1 MDIRDQLSL
10 ALIMRNVK
18 RNPAAPS
25 TEPEIEDVRSYI
37 NSFLAYNLPTAI
49 AMDQEV
55 LTLEVDKG
63 LVSPKVWD
71 VLESYVVSVEWA
83 FPAKFIMEDYADE
96 VYKPYLAGSKVFAS
110 RGRTRLFVAFYLYQ
124 N

>member
-18 RNPAAPS
+18 RNPTAPS
-25 TEPEIEDVRSYI
+25 TEPKIEDVRSYI
-37 NSFLAYNLPTAI
+37 NSFLAYKLPSAI

-110 RGRTRLFVAFYLYQ
+110 RGRTRLFIAFYLYQ
-124 N
+124 D

>member
-25 TEPEIEDVRSYI
+25 TEPRIEDVRSYI
-37 NSFLAYNLPTAI
+37 NSFLAYHLPSAI

>member
-25 TEPEIEDVRSYI
+25 TEPKIEDVRSYI
-37 NSFLAYNLPTAI
+37 NSFLAYHLPSAI

-110 RGRTRLFVAFYLYQ
+110 RGRTRLFIAFYLYQ
-124 N
+124 D